1 MWSQGGKPEL
11 KVVFSGGSRDKAWQS
26 ASFLIRKYGAC
37 LVYHQGVQTS
47 HGYNPQDDQKFFDLL
62 SSDPVQLDIAIRA
75 AEGVV
80 EHLKDLRSSGTG
92 PEEDP
97 PTKLSALMIGALH
110 ASDNKWIEENS
121 RRCYL
126 NAYLDDMAQGFIIL
140 AKSFAKEKHYIERIL
155 EMFYMD
161 GFKWLCLEDVS
172 IILIRLTRAG
182 YIK

>member
-1 MWSQGGKPEL
+1 MVLPRRRWHCPERDDR
-11 KVVFSGGSRDKAWQS
+11 KV
-26 ASFLIRKYGAC
+26 SFVMHSI
-37 LVYHQGVQTS
+37 VPESNHQGVQTS

-80 EHLKDLRSSGTG
+80 EHLKDLRSAGTG

-126 NAYLDDMAQGFIIL
+126 NAYLDD
-140 AKSFAKEKHYIERIL
+140 
-155 EMFYMD
+155 
-161 GFKWLCLEDVS
+161 
-172 IILIRLTRAG
+172 
-182 YIK
+182 